1 MAGSKDSNSSGQTEE
16 LKGFDAFELRLGDE
30 MRGERATLG
39 KSLLDV
45 QRELKIKANYIAA
58 IENAD
63 PSAFESKGFI
73 AGYVRS
79 YARYLNMDAEE
90 AFRRFCE
97 ESGFETPRG
106 PAATVKAAPSKQ
118 TPRSRNKTISDPLL
132 DGKTAFVPER
142 QSFFS
147 GVEAGALG
155 SSLILLALIVALGYG
170 GWSVLKQV
178 QQVKLAPVEQS
189 PGVVAS
195 VDPLVGAGSA
205 DDPDE
210 VAAREAALM
219 RLYRPQ
225 ALDVPVLE
233 ARDGPIA
240 TIDPRS
246 IGVLAAEQERLLQA
260 AQDTLPILP
269 KMEQPVE
276 TVQVVEPTPPELAI
290 LAARPA
296 WVRVNGADGTV
307 LFEKIL
313 EAGERYVVPATEEP
327 PILRA
332 GNAGSIYFAVN
343 GETFGPAAEGA
354 SVAKN
359 VELSS
364 DALQDRY
371 QLADLAAD
379 PDMAAIVAMA
389 KAPLPTE
396 E

>member
-1 MAGSKDSNSSGQTEE
+1 M
-16 LKGFDAFELRLGDE
+16 
-30 MRGERATLG
+30 
-39 KSLLDV
+39 
-45 QRELKIKANYIAA
+45 
-58 IENAD
+58 
-63 PSAFESKGFI
+63 
-73 AGYVRS
+73 
-79 YARYLNMDAEE
+79 
-90 AFRRFCE
+90 
-97 ESGFETPRG
+97 
-106 PAATVKAAPSKQ
+106 
-118 TPRSRNKTISDPLL
+118 
-132 DGKTAFVPER
+132 
-142 QSFFS
+142 
-147 GVEAGALG
+147 
-155 SSLILLALIVALGYG
+155 ALGYG